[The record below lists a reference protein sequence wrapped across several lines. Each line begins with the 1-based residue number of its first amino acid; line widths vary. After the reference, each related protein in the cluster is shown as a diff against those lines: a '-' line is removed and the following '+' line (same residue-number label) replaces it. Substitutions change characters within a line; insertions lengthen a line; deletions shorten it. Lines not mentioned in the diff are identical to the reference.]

1 MCSKKKLVRNVTLKI
16 TFLFF
21 HEGQALRNQV
31 QYVDQKHVPSV
42 CKYIRW
48 ISRIRL
54 LSDAWAA
61 PKLLLLPG
69 RMWSRWMSDYS
80 QGGNKDNWNS
90 SWGNFSTTYGC
101 WWTHWFK
108 LRVLLSPFCCGAV
121 ALIVKYRSALTTAA
135 AKQHCIH
142 ILRPSKCAS
151 TAKIPSE
158 AVVVL

>member
-1 MCSKKKLVRNVTLKI
+1 MCSKKRLVRNVTLKV

-21 HEGQALRNQV
+21 PQRTSITQPGAVCWH
-31 QYVDQKHVPSV
+31 QKHVPSL

-48 ISRIRL
+48 ISRM

-61 PKLLLLPG
+61 RKLLLPG
-69 RMWSRWMSDYS
+69 RMWSCWMSDYS

-90 SWGNFSTTYGC
+90 SWGNFSRTYGC

-108 LRVLLSPFCCGAV
+108 LRVLLSPFCWGAV
-121 ALIVKYRSALTTAA
+121 VLIVKYRSALTTAA
-135 AKQHCIH
+135 AKQHYIH